1 MNPRLCSILP
11 VRWFVSGL
19 ALLRF
24 WFVPLVVATLGL
36 VALPSALAQGVSAEP
51 SASNPLPEAGA
62 AAAVPG
68 APVVLEPYV
77 VDGAPLGYFGIKR
90 AMLHFNF
97 WRLVTFRKGLRFIEI
112 QEVHDGSPVALAG
125 VLPGDRI
132 VAVNGRPMNEWS
144 LAKLER
150 LYADAEIGT
159 IIAADIV
166 RPGTERKLRVEVRAG
181 AMPKKTVAHNSR
193 R

>member
-1 MNPRLCSILP
+1 MNPRLQSIP
-11 VRWFVSGL
+11 AVRWL
-19 ALLRF
+19 APGASSPRSRLILL
-24 WFVPLVVATLGL
+24 L
-36 VALPSALAQGVSAEP
+36 VAGLLLVAPQPASARDTAAEP
-51 SASNPLPEAGA
+51 IAANPVPEPA
-62 AAAVPG
+62 AAIAAPG

-112 QEVHDGSPVALAG
+112 QEVHEGSPVDLAG

-144 LAKLER
+144 MAKLER

-166 RPGTERKLRVEVRAG
+166 RPGTGQKLRVEVRAG
-181 AMPKKTVAHNSR
+181 AAPKRTVAQNSIR
-193 R
+193 